1 MDIKNIMETKFK
13 IKLEAETV
21 DLIQKEI
28 DSIPEKFQTKLN
40 SNHEGFGVLYEEVLE
55 LQQELFWGEKN
66 LKEKEHKERIREEAV
81 QVAAMAIRIIQELT

>member
-1 MDIKNIMETKFK
+1 METKFK
-13 IKLEAETV
+13 IMLEAETV